1 MHIAA
6 YLEVLAKAQTV
17 FDLRLLAAAGG
28 RAAAAVGRCLDPDDL
43 APEGLAP
50 ARDNLLSL
58 CGRELGRYAAGQA
71 TAYAGFCL
79 AMQGGGLGGSRAA
92 ALTARLERARAAHVR
107 AIDRGDQDSLPAWK
121 FLGMLYALDPVVD
134 AAFEDAAAA
143 PYRCCRDI
151 TALFLTR
158 RPASGAVAPL
168 HLLGLVA
175 FAAFFSVYHLD
186 FPAFIRLLDRHGRPL
201 AGNAA
206 ASPPRVLPPGM
217 SVWQPPAG
225 GFACN

>member
-1 MHIAA
+1 MHIAP
-6 YLEVLAKAQTV
+6 YLALLAKAQTV
-17 FDLRLLAAAGG
+17 FDLRLLTAAKG

-43 APEGLAP
+43 APAGVAP

-58 CGRELGRYAAGQA
+58 CRRELGRIAAGQA

-79 AMQGGGLGGSRAA
+79 AMWGGGLGGSRAA
-92 ALTARLERARAAHVR
+92 ALTARLERARTAHVR
-107 AIDRGDQDSLPAWK
+107 AIDRGDQDSLVAWK
-121 FLGMLYALDPVVD
+121 FLGLLYALDPVVD
-134 AAFEDAAAA
+134 AAFEDDAAA

-151 TALFLTR
+151 TALFLSQ

-175 FAAFFSVYHLD
+175 FAEVFSVYRLD
-186 FPAFIRLLDRHGRPL
+186 FPSFLRLLDRHGRPL
-201 AGNAA
+201 AGSAA
-206 ASPPRVLPPGM
+206 ESPPQALPQGL
-217 SVWQPPAG
+217 SVWQPPAW